1 MSRLDAAEY
10 RKQLKEKLKT
20 QEERLA
26 QASKALRYCQE
37 KPEFAG
43 SREEVRKVTISI

>member
-1 MSRLDAAEY
+1 MPRLDADEY
-10 RKQLKEKLKT
+10 RKQLEEKLKT

-43 SREEVRKVTISI
+43 SREEVRKAAIAI